1 MKQDVFERIRETVAA
16 GREAELVFD
25 AAGAAGWEGLAPRPA
40 RTGRENGQCS
50 IPAGMESQEKP
61 VSSCPRLHPDAG
73 ERPDQNA
80 PIPAWTRRW
89 TPGERLIL
97 LGGGHIAQ
105 PLCRMGAM
113 VDFAVTV
120 VDDRPSFAD
129 KSRFPEAKETVCDGF
144 EQAIDR
150 LSITSRDY
158 VCVITRGHRYDKE
171 CLRRILKG
179 EMPRYLGMIGSRRRV
194 AGVMELLEEEGVERS
209 LLERICAPIGLSI
222 GAQTVAEIAV
232 SIVAQL
238 VEYRRKKGDRLEE
251 RECLSQT
258 DINRELLDALA
269 TGGGTRVL
277 ALVVETKGSTPVKAG
292 AMMAVNAL
300 GQIQGTIGGGCGEH
314 EIIGAARKMAGTPG
328 KKLLTVDM
336 TNDAAAEEGMV
347 CGGQMTVLLESLEV

>member
-25 AAGAAGWEGLAPRPA
+25 A
-40 RTGRENGQCS
+40 
-50 IPAGMESQEKP
+50 
-61 VSSCPRLHPDAG
+61 G

-80 PIPAWTRRW
+80 PVPAWTRRW

-105 PLCRMGAM
+105 PLCQMGAM

-171 CLRRILKG
+171 CLRQILKG

-209 LLERICAPIGLSI
+209 LLH
-222 GAQTVAEIAV
+222 
-232 SIVAQL
+232 
-238 VEYRRKKGDRLEE
+238 RRSD
-251 RECLSQT
+251 
-258 DINRELLDALA
+258 
-269 TGGGTRVL
+269 GGGDCRVHRGP
-277 ALVVETKGSTPVKAG
+277 AGGVPPEKGRPAG
-292 AMMAVNAL
+292 
-300 GQIQGTIGGGCGEH
+300 G
-314 EIIGAARKMAGTPG
+314 
-328 KKLLTVDM
+328 
-336 TNDAAAEEGMV
+336 EGMSFSD
-347 CGGQMTVLLESLEV
+347 GH